1 MNIVVLCGG
10 ISTEREISISSGTMV
25 CKGLREYGHNA
36 VLMDVYFGLDSLDVF
51 EKAEK
56 SYDVDA
62 ESAVIRSYS
71 EKLEEEKK
79 VRKRFFGKNVL
90 ELCQEADI
98 VFMALH
104 GKYGEDGLCQAAFD
118 LNGIK
123 YTGSGY
129 LASAIGMDK
138 GATKQMFLAYGVPTA
153 NSVWIKK
160 GEDTNLSVYE
170 MEYPVVVKACNGGS
184 SVGVYIV
191 NNDEE
196 YNEAVKM
203 CFELDDKILVEDY
216 IKGREFSIGVLAGKA
231 LPVVEII
238 PKKGWYDYK
247 NKYEA
252 GAVDEI
258 CPAKLSN
265 ELTEK
270 IQRVAEQACKS
281 LGCEPYSRADI
292 LMDDDENM
300 FCLEVNTLPGMTPTS
315 LIPREA
321 KAIGIDFPM
330 LCNMLVELSLEK
342 YQ

>member
-160 GEDTNLSVYE
+160 GEDTNLSIYE

-191 NNDEE
+191 NNEEE

-203 CFELDDKILVEDY
+203 CFELDDEILVEDY

-258 CPAKLSN
+258 CPAKLSD

-270 IQRVAEQACKS
+270 MQRVAEQACKS